1 MAGPA
6 VGSHCAK
13 RAYREVL
20 EKLVDIF
27 EADLGEPQRRE
38 RALAVV
44 ALCVGGIIAA
54 KCMDDPA
61 MATELRRAAHR
72 HALRTGGWNR
82 GQPSKTP
89 EEQNS

>member
-1 MAGPA
+1 
-6 VGSHCAK
+6 
-13 RAYREVL
+13 
-20 EKLVDIF
+20 
-27 EADLGEPQRRE
+27 
-38 RALAVV
+38 
-44 ALCVGGIIAA
+44 
-54 KCMDDPA
+54 